1 MSNIETRE
9 DFLAV
14 LAERDWKP
22 GRDEVGD
29 RFAEKN
35 LGEVIVVGLLG
46 RRDTRYAGNS
56 EGVLIMGLSLWVT
69 TVDISVA
76 YTIIRFPRKRLAEHC
91 IVCQTDGHIL
101 KKPFIT
107 RDDVVK
113 HSDEAIAWAKSCD
126 IDAGLKT
133 LRELPTNSKGAF
145 PRRHLAALAE
155 AGDVETL
162 TRYRDSFASGERAGF
177 SALYITDEFIT
188 RALEFAMKRKADPN
202 WLPKWPRMRV

>member
-14 LAERDWKP
+14 LAELGWWP

-29 RFAEKN
+29 RNAEIRIGN
-35 LGEVIVVGLLG
+35 FIVKGLLG
-46 RRDTRYAGNS
+46 RRDTRLAGNPN
-56 EGVLIMGLSLWVT
+56 GALIMGLSAWVT
-69 TVDISVA
+69 IDAVSVA
-76 YTIIRFPRKRLAEHC
+76 YTVINYPRKRIADHC
-91 IVCQTDGHIL
+91 IICQTDGPSI

-113 HSDEAIAWAKSCD
+113 HSDEVVAWAKSCD

-133 LRELPTNSKGAF
+133 LRDLPTNSIGAM
-145 PRRHLAALAE
+145 PARHLAALAE

-162 TRYRDSFASGERAGF
+162 TRYRDSFASGDRLGF
-177 SALYITDEFIT
+177 VPYITDEFIT